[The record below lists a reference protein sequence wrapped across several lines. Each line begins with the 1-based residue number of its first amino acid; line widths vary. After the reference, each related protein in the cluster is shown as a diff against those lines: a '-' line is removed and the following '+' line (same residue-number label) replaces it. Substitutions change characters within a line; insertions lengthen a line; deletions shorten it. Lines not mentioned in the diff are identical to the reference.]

1 MTIGVDLS
9 TDLQD
14 WIRLSGMNMIQGSE
28 TNDGRTILWNKGGEV
43 RYFIDRLAGWYV
55 ITSSDRMSREGY
67 EFAAA
72 SMSVIEKYLYGYF
85 GGSVRSEREL
95 PAIRAPFQPEELMPE
110 YSIGT
115 MTFAGRQRDT
125 LIDSSGTVVAITA
138 ADRLVELSH
147 YLDVSV
153 NVIKDSFLDTEGK
166 PLFTLW
172 KDYKG

>member
-1 MTIGVDLS
+1 
-9 TDLQD
+9 
-14 WIRLSGMNMIQGSE
+14 
-28 TNDGRTILWNKGGEV
+28 
-43 RYFIDRLAGWYV
+43 
-55 ITSSDRMSREGY
+55 REGY

-153 NVIKDSFLDTEGK
+153 NVIKDSFLDSEGK

>member
-1 MTIGVDLS
+1 MTAGLSFGTRAVKSATLS
-9 TDLQD
+9 T
-14 WIRLSGMNMIQGSE
+14 
-28 TNDGRTILWNKGGEV
+28 
-43 RYFIDRLAGWYV
+43 LAGWYV

-153 NVIKDSFLDTEGK
+153 NVIKDSFLDSEGK